1 MATSYLQVPFHKLGH
16 PFLYAPI
23 ERKDQWD
30 NIVADALHSS
40 TYYAIQL
47 VTSGQAQQRV
57 DFQWNTLQENQAT
70 MIAPGQLHKVQY
82 LPGTT
87 GHLLLIEPTFF
98 EQYAITKTE
107 QAALNLFFHFDQV
120 IEASFEDKSLQ
131 RIRHIFSC
139 LEEEQNTSNPRF
151 EKMVGGSLLRILTLE
166 FMRSAKELNH
176 SIAKDLSGRRVEIVR
191 QFFQDLNEDFREC
204 HQVQQLASK
213 QDLTSNYLNEVV
225 KAETGSSAK
234 DFIKNRL
241 ALEAKRLASITRWS
255 MKDIATSLGFED
267 IAHFSRFFKK
277 QVGTN
282 FSKFREAPSEVLHDK
297 KQV

>member
-16 PFLYAPI
+16 SFLYAPI
-23 ERKDQWD
+23 ERRDQWEPA
-30 NIVADALHSS
+30 VADELHLSS
-40 TYYAIQL
+40 YYAIQL
-47 VTSGQAQQRV
+47 ITAGQGQQRI
-57 DFQWNTLQENQAT
+57 DFQWKTLPENQAT
-70 MIAPGQLHKVQY
+70 MVAPGQLHQLQY

-87 GHLLLIEPTFF
+87 GHLLFVEPKFY
-98 EQYAITKTE
+98 ERYALTKAE
-107 QAALNLFFHFDQV
+107 QASLNLFFHFDQV
-120 IEASFEDKSLQ
+120 IEASFTEISLQ
-131 RIRHIFSC
+131 RIKHIFSC
-139 LEEEQNTSNPRF
+139 LEEEQNSSNPRF
-151 EKMVGGSLLRILTLE
+151 EEMVGGSLLRILTLE
-166 FMRSAKELNH
+166 FMRSAKELDH
-176 SIAKDLSGRRVEIVR
+176 SVDNGLSGRRIEIVR

-225 KAETGSSAK
+225 IAETGSSAK

-241 ALEAKRLASITRWS
+241 ALEAKRLASTTKWS

-282 FSKFREAPSEVLHDK
+282 FSKFRESPSGVLTDK
-297 KQV
+297 